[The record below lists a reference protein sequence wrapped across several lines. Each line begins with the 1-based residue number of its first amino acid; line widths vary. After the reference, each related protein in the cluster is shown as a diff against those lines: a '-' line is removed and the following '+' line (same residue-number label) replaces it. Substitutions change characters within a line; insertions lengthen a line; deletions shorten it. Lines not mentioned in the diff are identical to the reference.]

1 LWDLPPQVRED
12 HIVARKLETFPEAQE
27 RSDKYPWS
35 EWGDGSVWEI
45 VRGTDFDTAL
55 SSMRQT
61 VSKAAK
67 KRGKTVR
74 TRAYKR
80 DGKEILVFQFVSDP
94 NHGSRGRRRSGA

>member
-1 LWDLPPQVRED
+1 M
-12 HIVARKLETFPEAQE
+12 ARKLETFPEAQE

-67 KRGKTVR
+67 KRGMTAR
-74 TRAYKR
+74 TRGYKR
-80 DGKEILVFQFVSDP
+80 DGKEFLVFQFVRDT
-94 NHGSRGRRRSGA
+94 NHTRGRRRGA